1 MKYAF
6 YTGCAAKGACPELYQ
21 SAVKVANL
29 LGIELEEM
37 TSAAC
42 CGAGV
47 IKEGDPDLSLA
58 INARTFAQ
66 AEAKG
71 LPVMTICGTCQGVL
85 SNANKSL
92 KEDAPT
98 RERINA
104 MLAPDGIAYQGTTEV
119 KHFLWVLIQ
128 DVGLEKLRHAVRRSL
143 SGLRVAPFYGCYI
156 LRPSEDLGIDDPNNP
171 TSLEKLI
178 TALGGERIDYSGRI
192 KCCGFPLVLEEES
205 MALAMSGNSTAEAK
219 REGADCMVT
228 PCPLCHMSLDIYQ
241 ERAER
246 QRGERLD
253 MPIFHLPQL
262 VGLAL
267 GLSER
272 DLGLS
277 HHLVPVQNALAKIKT
292 PPVPLSL

>member
-37 TSAAC
+37 KSAAC

-71 LPVMTICGTCQGVL
+71 LPVLTICGTCQGVL
-85 SNANKSL
+85 SSANKTL
-92 KEDAPT
+92 KEDPAA
-98 RERINA
+98 RDRVNA
-104 MLAPDGIAYQGTTEV
+104 MLAPDGITYRGTAEI
-119 KHFLWVLIQ
+119 KHLLWVLVQ
-128 DVGLEKLRHAVRRSL
+128 DVGLSTLRQAVKRSL
-143 SGLRVAPFYGCYI
+143 AGLRVAPFYGCYI
-156 LRPSEDLGIDDPNNP
+156 LRPSKDLGFDDPNHP
-171 TSLEKLI
+171 TSLEELI
-178 TALGGERIDYSGRI
+178 VALGGERIDYASRI
-192 KCCGFPLVLEEES
+192 KCCGFPLALENEP
-205 MALAMSGNSTAEAK
+205 MALAMSGNATAEAK
-219 REGADCMVT
+219 REGANCMVT

-241 ERAER
+241 ERAGQ

-253 MPIFHLPQL
+253 MPVFHLPQL

-267 GLSER
+267 GLSEQ
-272 DLGLS
+272 DLGLPR
-277 HHLVPVQNALAKIKT
+277 HMVPVVSATGRLGSPT
-292 PPVPLSL
+292 S

>member
-47 IKEGDPDLSLA
+47 IREGDPDLSLA

-71 LPVMTICGTCQGVL
+71 LPVLTICGTCQGVL
-85 SNANKSL
+85 SSANKTL
-92 KEDAPT
+92 KDDSAA
-98 RERINA
+98 RDRINA
-104 MLAPDGIAYQGTTEV
+104 MLAPDGIAYHGTAQV
-119 KHFLWVLIQ
+119 KHLLWVLIQ
-128 DVGLEKLRHAVRRSL
+128 DVGLSKLRQAVKRSL

-156 LRPSEDLGIDDPNNP
+156 LRPSKDLGFDDPNDP
-171 TSLEKLI
+171 TSLEELI
-178 TALGGERIDYSGRI
+178 TALGGQRIDYAART
-192 KCCGFPLVLEEES
+192 KCCGFPLVLENEP
-205 MALAMSGNSTAEAK
+205 MALGMGGNATAEAK
-219 REGADCMVT
+219 HEGADCMVT
-228 PCPLCHMSLDIYQ
+228 PCPLCHMSLDLYQ
-241 ERAER
+241 ERAGR

-253 MPIFHLPQL
+253 MPVFHLPQL

-267 GLSER
+267 GLSEQ

-277 HHLVPVQNALAKIKT
+277 RHMVPVAKATDRLGSPI
-292 PPVPLSL
+292 S

>member
-21 SAVKVANL
+21 STVKVAKL

-47 IKEGDPDLSLA
+47 VREGDPDLNLA

-71 LPVMTICGTCQGVL
+71 LPVLTICGTCQGVL
-85 SNANKSL
+85 SSANKAL
-92 KEDAPT
+92 KDDPAT
-98 RERINA
+98 LDRING
-104 MLAPDGIAYQGTTEV
+104 MLAPDGLAYRGTVEV
-119 KHFLWVLIQ
+119 KHLLWALIR
-128 DVGLEKLRHAVRRSL
+128 DVGLSKLRQAVKRSL
-143 SGLRVAPFYGCYI
+143 TGLRVAPFYGCYI
-156 LRPSEDLGIDDPNNP
+156 LRPSKDLGFDDPNNP
-171 TSLEKLI
+171 TSLEELI
-178 TALGGERIDYSGRI
+178 VALGGERIDYQGRI
-192 KCCGFPLVLEEES
+192 KCCGFPLVLENEP
-205 MALAMSGNSTAEAK
+205 MALAMGGNATAEAK

-241 ERAER
+241 KRAGE

-253 MPIFHLPQL
+253 MPVFHLPQL

-267 GLSER
+267 GLSEQ

-277 HHLVPVQNALAKIKT
+277 RHMVPVTTAMDKLASRT
-292 PPVPLSL
+292 